1 MCLHFTVQSVC
12 LPFCVRTESPL
23 NSVGH
28 WDFHPYKT
36 PFCCPSLSNV
46 LSCICHF
53 YHRSWWGGS
62 DWGRRDLD
70 CRWYLSHLRPLVQ
83 WILLKQQLVFLH
95 HILRCLWEKEVC
107 SVSQAT
113 CWLAHTFCWWSNWGG
128 FWALQGPGWNFLT
141 GAQVGWEVYLP
152 TKTISSSISGLMLS
166 H

>member
-12 LPFCVRTESPL
+12 LPFCVRTESRL

-53 YHRSWWGGS
+53 YRRSWGGS

-83 WILLKQQLVFLH
+83 WILLKQQLVLFLH

-107 SVSQAT
+107 SVTQVT
-113 CWLAHTFCWWSNWGG
+113 CWLAYLLLMVKLRWVLSSPRTWVEFPHRSPVRMGSVF
-128 FWALQGPGWNFLT
+128 AHDDNFF
-141 GAQVGWEVYLP
+141 
-152 TKTISSSISGLMLS
+152 
-166 H
+166 